1 VDKVVQ
7 SKESKNQMY
16 FWLVNSDQD
25 PSL

>member
-7 SKESKNQMY
+7 SKESQNQVY
-16 FWLVNSDQD
+16 FWLVNSNQD